1 MNFMTINGT
10 NSSEAHIGKT
20 SFIPGVGIGL
30 DIRYTRYDSTFEHKI
45 FVPLN
50 KIRLIIPHS
59 ADRSWTRILYGEGEY
74 VVVPILYDDLIK
86 YLNSLAYGEEED
98 SNGNS

>member
-1 MNFMTINGT
+1 MKFDDKYNGNT
-10 NSSEAHIGKT
+10 CSIGQT
-20 SFIPGVGIGL
+20 GFIPGVGISL
-30 DIRYTRYDSTFEHKI
+30 DIRFTRNDSRTEHKI

-74 VVVPILYDDLIK
+74 VVVPILYDDLVK
-86 YLNSLAYGEEED
+86 YLNSLAYGAEED
-98 SNGNS
+98 NNGNS

>member
-10 NSSEAHIGKT
+10 SSAEAHIGKT
-20 SFIPGVGIGL
+20 GFIPGVGIGL
-30 DIRYTRYDSTFEHKI
+30 DIRYNGGPFEHKI

-59 ADRSWTRILYGEGEY
+59 ADRLWTRILYGEDEY
-74 VVVPILYDDLIK
+74 VVVPILNGYIIFCGNLI
-86 YLNSLAYGEEED
+86 NPG
-98 SNGNS
+98 

>member
-10 NSSEAHIGKT
+10 SSIGKT
-20 SFIPGVGIGL
+20 GFIPGVGISL
-30 DIRYTRYDSTFEHKI
+30 DIRYTRNDSRIEHKM

-74 VVVPILYDDLIK
+74 VVVPVLYDDLIK

-98 SNGNS
+98 DNGNS

>member
-10 NSSEAHIGKT
+10 SSAEAHIGKT
-20 SFIPGVGIGL
+20 GFIPGVGISL
-30 DIRYTRYDSTFEHKI
+30 DIRYTRYDSTFEHKMM
-45 FVPLN
+45 VPLN

-86 YLNSLAYGEEED
+86 YLNSLAYGDEEEPHGD
-98 SNGNS
+98 N